1 MTPKE
6 TKQASIGP
14 TIGKLGAVFAGVLIV
29 GLVLF
34 FIFQIIGKKII
45 QYRRKEED
53 IEMVGMKKVDNK
65 EEEYVF
71 KVISYLFSER
81 TQKSK

>member
-6 TKQASIGP
+6 SKQASIGP
-14 TIGKLGAVFAGVLIV
+14 TIGKLAAVFAGVLIV
-29 GLVLF
+29 VLVLF
-34 FIFQIIGKKII
+34 FIVQRIGQKVM

-65 EEEYVF
+65 YEE
-71 KVISYLFSER
+71 
-81 TQKSK
+81 